1 MASLSGDRRFEND
14 MTTLHFHFPPPPTA
28 THFDPAPVDAEH
40 PGAVALRNHWQAHQH
55 DAPTVKPK
63 ADIVANQ
70 TRAAAQRRAK
80 QDAVF
85 DDKTLAAWQLISM
98 NRLSIAAACAEVGI
112 APNTYR
118 RRARWLEL
126 EEAAVD

>member
-1 MASLSGDRRFEND
+1 
-14 MTTLHFHFPPPPTA
+14 MTAFHFHFPAPPDDTK
-28 THFDPAPVDAEH
+28 FDPSPVCPAH
-40 PGAVALRNHWQAHQH
+40 PGAAALRAHWQAHRH
-55 DAPTVKPK
+55 DAPAGKPQ

-80 QDAVF
+80 QDAIF
-85 DDKTLAAWQLISM
+85 DDKTLAAWQLITM

-126 EEAAVD
+126 KEAPVD

>member
-1 MASLSGDRRFEND
+1 MTTFHTHFPAPLDD
-14 MTTLHFHFPPPPTA
+14 MTDGRDMTGTA
-28 THFDPAPVDAEH
+28 AHD
-40 PGAVALRNHWQAHQH
+40 ALRAYWQAHRD

-118 RRARWLEL
+118 RRARRLEL
-126 EEAAVD
+126 EEVAVE

>member
-1 MASLSGDRRFEND
+1 
-14 MTTLHFHFPPPPTA
+14 MTTFHFHFPPPPDS
-28 THFDPAPVDAEH
+28 THFDPAPVDDEH
-40 PGAVALRNHWQAHQH
+40 PGAVALRAYWQAHRD

-126 EEAAVD
+126 EEAAAD